1 MKEQGLFHSAA
12 SPESEYSETLRLDLS
27 SVQPSLAGPR
37 RPQDRVPLAEVKS
50 SFQRELGTMLAAV
63 PGRSRHA
70 AAGAA
75 GAAGDRNQ
83 QRVAAMGSEGGGGAA
98 GRSAPPV

>member
-50 SFQRELGTMLAAV
+50 SFQRELSAMLAAV
-63 PGRSRHA
+63 PRRSRDTA
-70 AAGAA
+70 ADAARAAGARHQR
-75 GAAGDRNQ
+75 GAAM
-83 QRVAAMGSEGGGGAA
+83 VSEGGGGAPGA
-98 GRSAPPV
+98 ARPP